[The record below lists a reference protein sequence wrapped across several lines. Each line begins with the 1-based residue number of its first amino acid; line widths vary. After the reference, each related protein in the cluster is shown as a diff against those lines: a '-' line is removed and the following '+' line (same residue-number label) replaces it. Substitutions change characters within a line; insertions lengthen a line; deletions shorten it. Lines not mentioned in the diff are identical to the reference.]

1 MRTFT
6 IFYSW
11 QSDRDARSCKN
22 FIRIA
27 ADDAARRVGERL
39 GVQVL
44 VDADTEG
51 VSGTPPISDTI
62 LKKISASD
70 LFLADMTFVGKTE
83 QEKLLPNPNVM
94 GEYGYALKAN
104 GFERILLAMNTA
116 FGPPEKLPFDLHHMR
131 HPVQYALEAGT
142 TDSVRRKERAAF
154 SIRLEAA
161 IGRAVEALLKA
172 PDMRVPAPRWDD
184 AQATLA
190 EFVNARAIG
199 LPVLVPPPKLSV
211 WVLPLAALDEPPL
224 TAAAV
229 KSLRPRFA
237 PSSTSRVSEGQDE
250 RQWWSNAPP
259 QHVPG
264 KPNPES
270 TWSFRLTR
278 PGYFE
283 VSATI
288 GARIDDDPTI
298 VVNGADIEHLLVS
311 AIDRAA
317 DIATELGLTGPA
329 LVGAALEGIEDVQM
343 HRSRPGSGGRRIGR
357 PFAALSSVRLGDLAA
372 PAADHLLPMME
383 SMWLI
388 GGWDDGSPFQQDGRW
403 TGSRPT

>member
-1 MRTFT
+1 M
-6 IFYSW
+6 SG
-11 QSDRDARSCKN
+11 SGGLRS
-22 FIRIA
+22 
-27 ADDAARRVGERL
+27 
-39 GVQVL
+39 
-44 VDADTEG
+44 
-51 VSGTPPISDTI
+51 S
-62 LKKISASD
+62 
-70 LFLADMTFVGKTE
+70 
-83 QEKLLPNPNVM
+83 
-94 GEYGYALKAN
+94 
-104 GFERILLAMNTA
+104 
-116 FGPPEKLPFDLHHMR
+116 
-131 HPVQYALEAGT
+131 
-142 TDSVRRKERAAF
+142 
-154 SIRLEAA
+154 
-161 IGRAVEALLKA
+161 
-172 PDMRVPAPRWDD
+172 
-184 AQATLA
+184 
-190 EFVNARAIG
+190 
-199 LPVLVPPPKLSV
+199 
-211 WVLPLAALDEPPL
+211 
-224 TAAAV
+224 
-229 KSLRPRFA
+229 
-237 PSSTSRVSEGQDE
+237 
-250 RQWWSNAPP
+250 
-259 QHVPG
+259 QHVSG
-264 KPNPES
+264 KPNRSS

-317 DIATELGLTGPA
+317 DVATALGLTGPA